1 MIIPL
6 LYEIKITCTNYKSEK
21 LGFKPATIRLGKF
34 KTVMLFPTIITGLL
48 ATIKPEL
55 YFLLGALLPVTTVLQ
70 SKTATMYE
78 NILNDNIEGKNINY
92 SYTPTHS
99 TNTIDKVKNLSNEF
113 TYHLYNPIVK
123 DKVKKKVLKK

>member
-1 MIIPL
+1 
-6 LYEIKITCTNYKSEK
+6 
-21 LGFKPATIRLGKF
+21 
-34 KTVMLFPTIITGLL
+34 MLFPTIITGLL

-92 SYTPTHS
+92 SYTPTQS
-99 TNTIDKVKNLSNEF
+99 TNTIDKLKELSNEF

-123 DKVKKKVLKK
+123 DKVKKRVLKK